1 MRLAGVC
8 LACEALTTALTA
20 AYCAVVLHDVTSAP
34 EDRFS
39 SDSWYQNGFCQSHF
53 ELSDGGLVLTS
64 HGLSALADIFGG
76 FALLRWNAAALDLKS
91 TPGHRAVP
99 LQLAIVVSVFT
110 MLHGLAHGVIGFFGG
125 LNADV
130 LDNFRPQKAPPLLAL
145 AVFLA
150 MASFLAVGPFVGYV
164 HGISLPA
171 CGLIHV
177 VSVLLFL
184 VYVPLQF
191 AFGAVQLVL
200 NFWICLPR
208 LLLVSSREPQQA
220 AERERDGWPVISI
233 GVLLLMPVVFSE
245 MLLCDSFVK
254 AASGHLLYDSSLL
267 ILTTAYSISIRP
279 RGKIKML
286 VLDEADEML
295 NRGFKEQ
302 VYDIYRYL
310 PPSTQVVLVSATMP
324 HEVLEMTHKFMNN
337 PFRVLV
343 KRDELTLE
351 GIKQFF
357 VAVEREQW
365 KFDTLCDLYDTL
377 TITQAVIFC
386 NTKQKVDWLTQKMRD
401 ANFTV
406 ASIHGDM
413 PQKER
418 DAIMQQFRSG
428 TSRVL
433 ISTDLW
439 GRGLDVQQVSL
450 VICYDLP
457 NNRELYIHRIGRSG
471 RFGRKGVAINFVK
484 NDDIRIL
491 RDIEQFYSTQIDE
504 MPMNVADLI

>member
-1 MRLAGVC
+1 MVC
-8 LACEALTTALTA
+8 NDRARRQGSLEGKA
-20 AYCAVVLHDVTSAP
+20 A
-34 EDRFS
+34 
-39 SDSWYQNGFCQSHF
+39 
-53 ELSDGGLVLTS
+53 
-64 HGLSALADIFGG
+64 I
-76 FALLRWNAAALDLKS
+76 
-91 TPGHRAVP
+91 P
-99 LQLAIVVSVFT
+99 LQLAIFVSFFT
-110 MLHGLAHGVIGFFGG
+110 ILHGLAHGGIGFFGG
-125 LNADV
+125 LDAKF
-130 LDNFRPQKAPPLLAL
+130 LDTLRPQHASPP
-145 AVFLA
+145 VA
-150 MASFLAVGPFVGYV
+150 MAVLLGISSFLAIGPFVGYV
-164 HGISLPA
+164 HGIPVSL
-171 CGLIHV
+171 CMLFHGT
-177 VSVLLFL
+177 SMLLFVL
-184 VYVPLQF
+184 YVPLQF

-200 NFWICLPR
+200 NLWICLPR
-208 LLLVSSREPQQA
+208 LILINPQAPQ
-220 AERERDGWPVISI
+220 RLCDGWPVISI

-245 MLLCDSFVK
+245 MLLCDHGV
-254 AASGHLLYDSSLL
+254 ATLGGHALYDSSLL
-267 ILTTAYSISIRP
+267 LLTATYSLS
-279 RGKIKML
+279 IKML

-351 GIKQFF
+351 GIKFF

-406 ASIHGDM
+406 ASIHGVEASENLTILLVGTRGEIRLVANNWKYVESVELAKV
-413 PQKER
+413 PREW
-418 DAIMQQFRSG
+418 FRSG

-457 NNRELYIHRIGRSG
+457 NNRECGTQNGWALSRARAERASWAILCPIVEDRCGKALCGDTIYIQPALYSKGHR
-471 RFGRKGVAINFVK
+471 
-484 NDDIRIL
+484 
-491 RDIEQFYSTQIDE
+491 Y
-504 MPMNVADLI
+504 